1 MLVQRRFLAAACAA
15 AVAAAGCLAA
25 DADASTISST
35 IPCVANLG
43 FGGALTLPLAGS
55 GFTPNGSV
63 TIRTAT
69 RADPT
74 PRDLTTLRADASGNI
89 AVTRVDPPVLHSA
102 STTRQAFTLLALDTA
117 NPANSATTTF
127 TQVRFGFNAK
137 PSTGRPTRRV
147 TYTAR
152 GYLPGRPGLRPL
164 PLQGHHPP
172 RRARRRREVALRRRL
187 QAHAPAA
194 DEDALRDLDGLHG
207 PGPEVLEEDRA
218 AGQGHAVHPAHAVV
232 GRAESD

>member
-1 MLVQRRFLAAACAA
+1 MLVQRRFLAATCVAA
-15 AVAAAGCLAA
+15 LAAAGGLAA
-25 DADASTISST
+25 DAQAATISST

-55 GFTPNGSV
+55 GFTPNCAV

-69 RADPT
+69 KADPT
-74 PRDLTTLRADASGNI
+74 PRDLTTLRADGAGNI
-89 AVTRVDPPVLHSA
+89 ATTRVDPPVLHSA

-127 TQVRFGFNAK
+127 TQVRFGFDAK

-152 GYLPGRPGLRPL
+152 GYLPGRPVYAHFRFKGITRRDVRIGVAKSPCGVVSKRMRLL
-164 PLQGHHPP
+164 PTKTRFGTWTVFMDQVPKYSK
-172 RRARRRREVALRRRL
+172 RTVL
-187 QAHAPAA
+187 QAKGT
-194 DEDALRDLDGLHG
+194 LFIRRTL
-207 PGPEVLEEDRA
+207 
-218 AGQGHAVHPAHAVV
+218 
-232 GRAESD
+232 S